1 MYRFKEENRMDEKD
15 GVEKI
20 NKLKITPKS
29 ILLLASLG
37 VVGYF
42 GGSYIGNKAASP
54 NDDLSYENISS
65 ASTSESSAST
75 SESSEDPEVWET
87 PVVWEIKE
95 GLTPFGL
102 PVAKDGTPTVPFDA
116 SVDIKEEP
124 WNNGNVPS
132 DDSLTYLTVDEL
144 TDKLETG
151 ERFIVYFGRHTCP
164 WCHLYRPTQDN
175 VLKDMGETIYAVD
188 TEYYKGNEEIASIR
202 HELGVNYVP
211 TVAVIEDG
219 KLVTEMPEDIMF
231 IEDEESVKEW
241 FEENL

>member
-1 MYRFKEENRMDEKD
+1 MYRFQEESRMSEKDEK
-15 GVEKI
+15 EKS

-29 ILLLASLG
+29 IVLLASLV

-42 GGSYIGNKAASP
+42 GGSYIGNIAASP

-65 ASTSESSAST
+65 SASN
-75 SESSEDPEVWET
+75 ESSET
-87 PVVWEIKE
+87 SVVWEIKE
-95 GLTPFGL
+95 GLTPFGI
-102 PVAKDGTPTVPFDA
+102 PVAKDGTPTVPFDTA
-116 SVDIKEEP
+116 VDIKAEP

-151 ERFIVYFGRHTCP
+151 ERFVVYFGRHTCP

-202 HELGVNYVP
+202 QEIDVNYVP
-211 TVAVIEDG
+211 TVAVIEGG

-231 IEDEESVKEW
+231 IEDEEAVKEW